1 MSLDLP
7 MLKTSIGHPDLSPWW
22 AQVSQVCV
30 IVAHCV
36 CLSHYIKLFL
46 LHIFITW
53 ILPSRKEASSST
65 MFSQVL
71 QNGIS
76 KLMSSVWGSWT
87 VLCPSVLRRHEPL
100 LLQEHAPVLSQH
112 VMNSLFTSNPD
123 QRYCTDR
130 CLTMAA
136 LIFLQLILSSWS
148 SSLS

>member
-1 MSLDLP
+1 MLHSCPLCLPFSLHQAVS
-7 MLKTSIGHPDLSPWW
+7 TSYL
-22 AQVSQVCV
+22 
-30 IVAHCV
+30 
-36 CLSHYIKLFL
+36 HYMNSAFQ
-46 LHIFITW
+46 
-53 ILPSRKEASSST
+53 KEASSST

-87 VLCPSVLRRHEPL
+87 LLCPSVLRRHEPL

-123 QRYCTDR
+123 QRYCTDW

-136 LIFLQLILSSWS
+136 LVYLQLILSSWS
-148 SSLS
+148 SSLMLKSLILWDGHKDHSHWLAKFH